1 MEQIINQYRQ
11 SYESRYFQWLKDN
24 DRDNPMDGFNQMQ
37 FDQDAAPVTTNR
49 SQLVSLGIL
58 APGENITKDTLTNVI
73 TALNQ
78 IGVVIETNDSSTDR
92 VVSVLNKAIDDEIP
106 ASWGYNQS
114 LDVIEIFGE

>member
-24 DRDNPMDGFNQMQ
+24 DRDDPKDGFNQMQ

-49 SQLVSLGIL
+49 SQLISLGIL
-58 APGENITKDTLTNVI
+58 SPGENITKDTLNDVI

-114 LDVIEIFGE
+114 MDVIEIFGE

>member
-24 DRDNPMDGFNQMQ
+24 DRDNPKDGFNQMQ

-73 TALNQ
+73 NALNQ

>member
-24 DRDNPMDGFNQMQ
+24 DRDDPKDGFNQMQ

-73 TALNQ
+73 NALNQ

>member
-24 DRDNPMDGFNQMQ
+24 DRDNPKDGFNQMQ